1 MLNYKLKFISIFFFL
16 SLLIFSSVQA
26 NPSIYGR
33 FDIAIS
39 NIDKANKGS
48 TSDVKSHASRIGI
61 KGSQIF
67 DNGLT
72 AIYQYEW
79 QTDPIDGD
87 PTFKQRNSFV
97 GLKGAFGKFI
107 VGMHDTPVKIAQGK
121 IDLFNDTA
129 GDIKNILWGENRSR
143 KIVQWSSPSLRGF
156 QVNLMAIMEDEEDE
170 AYSLSINWSGNFVG
184 NKAKFSLAF
193 DSEVPQK
200 GYFFDTTRFSA
211 SIPLG
216 KPSTLGV
223 IWQESEDTTG
233 KFDDDGY
240 IISLKSKL
248 REKLSLKLM
257 YGESDM
263 IKSGGELIGFGFDYK
278 IRLKPIL
285 YKRE

>member
-156 QVNLMAIMEDEEDE
+156 EVNLMAIMEDEEDE

-248 REKLSLKLM
+248 IEKLSLKLM
-257 YGESDM
+257 YGLS
-263 IKSGGELIGFGFDYK
+263 LIH
-278 IRLKPIL
+278 I
-285 YKRE
+285 